1 MRNVS
6 TPLNQVLA
14 HGFPPFLD
22 AVEEGCLPLPILQIN
37 ITASASQQLT
47 HFDLPL
53 SARIEERGLAISV
66 ECVQVNPF
74 LNQVFY
80 EF

>member
-6 TPLNQVLA
+6 TPLNQILA

-37 ITASASQQLT
+37 ITTSASQQVT
-47 HFDLPL
+47 HFNLPL
-53 SARIEERGLAISV
+53 SARIEKCGLAISV
-66 ECVQVNPF
+66 ECV
-74 LNQVFY
+74 
-80 EF
+80 